1 MPLTIYEI
9 DAAKPGLR
17 PVRQSKEGEKDE
29 KEQKGKKKGKKD
41 KQFPSKGEV
50 SVEGGDPTGNEPDP
64 GFVETDKPYK
74 MADGG
79 GLYLEVDPSGGK
91 YWRFKYRFPK
101 EKRISLGVYPDV
113 GLADARKERDKCR
126 ELLAKGID
134 PGVLRKAQKA
144 ARVGNAANSLE
155 VVAREWLKT
164 HVDSKAESHRKR
176 VYARFENDI
185 FPYLGSRPIA
195 EITPMELLGV
205 IKKIEGR
212 GAGDTAHRT
221 LGSCGQ
227 VFRFGIATGRCERDI
242 TADLR
247 GALKPVEEQNFA
259 AVTTP
264 NEIGGILRAIDGYRG
279 AFVVRSA
286 FRLAPLVFVRPGE
299 LRKARWQD
307 MDLDEA
313 EWLLELSKIDNSKAR
328 REDVDKYLIV
338 PLSRE
343 AVEILRAVQ
352 ALTGDD
358 KYVFLG
364 ARDRNR
370 PMSENAILTAMR
382 RMGISKDEMCG
393 HGFRATART
402 VLAQELHIRPDL
414 IEHELGHQVIDPN
427 GRAYN
432 RATFLPERRLMMQV
446 WADYLDKLKSQKV
459 IPIMKPKPITDLK
472 AIMVPGYM

>member
-1 MPLTIYEI
+1 MPLTIFEI
-9 DAAKPGLR
+9 ESAKPGLR
-17 PVRQSKEGEKDE
+17 PVRQIEEDE
-29 KEQKGKKKGKKD
+29 KEQKGNERKKGKKD
-41 KQFPSKGEV
+41 KQSSSKGEV
-50 SVEGGDPTGNEPDP
+50 SVEAGDSTGYKPDP
-64 GFVETDKPYK
+64 RFVKTDKPYK

-101 EKRISLGVYPDV
+101 EKRISLGVYPEV
-113 GLADARKERDKCR
+113 GLADARTERDICR
-126 ELLAKGID
+126 KQLAQGID
-134 PGVLRKAQKA
+134 PGVARKAQKS
-144 ARVGNAANSLE
+144 ARVGNAANSFE
-155 VVAREWLKT
+155 VVAREWLKKFI
-164 HVDSKAESHRKR
+164 DPKAESHKKR
-176 VYARFENDI
+176 VYARFENDV

-195 EITPMELLGV
+195 EITPLELLGV
-205 IKKIEGR
+205 IKKIENR

-227 VFRFGIATGRCERDI
+227 VFFYGISTGRCGRDI

-247 GALKPVEEQNFA
+247 GALKPVVEQHFA

-264 NEIGGILRAIDGYRG
+264 NEIGGILRAIDGYVG
-279 AFVVRSA
+279 TFVVRTA

-299 LRKARWQD
+299 LRNAKWQD
-307 MDLDEA
+307 INLDEA
-313 EWLLELSKIDNSKAR
+313 EWLLELSKVDDFKGR
-328 REDVDKYLIV
+328 REDVDHYLTV
-338 PLSRE
+338 PLSRQ
-343 AVEILRAVQ
+343 AVEILTALH

-358 KYVFLG
+358 IYVFPG

-393 HGFRATART
+393 HGLRATART

-414 IEHELGHQVIDPN
+414 IECELGHQVIDPN

-459 IPIMKPKPITDLK
+459 VPMLKPKPITDLK

>member
-1 MPLTIYEI
+1 MPLTVLEI
-9 DAAKPGLR
+9 NAAKPGLR
-17 PVRQSKEGEKDE
+17 PVKQHDVG
-29 KEQKGKKKGKKD
+29 QKD
-41 KQFPSKGEV
+41 KQLQSKGEI
-50 SVEGGDPTGNEPDP
+50 SVQGRDSTGNEQDS
-64 GFVETDKPYK
+64 GFVKTDKPYK

-126 ELLAKGID
+126 KQLVQGID
-134 PGVLRKAQKA
+134 PGVARKAQKA
-144 ARVGNAANSLE
+144 AHAGRAANSLE
-155 VVAREWLKT
+155 VVAREWLTKFI
-164 HVDSKAESHRKR
+164 DPMEESHRKR
-176 VYARFENDI
+176 VYARFDNDI
-185 FPYLGSRPIA
+185 FPYLGGRPIA

-205 IKKIEGR
+205 IKKIEDR

-227 VFRFGIATGRCERDI
+227 MFRYGISTGRCERDI

-247 GALKPVEEQNFA
+247 GALTPVEEQHFA

-264 NEIGGILRAIDGYRG
+264 SEIGGILRAIDVYKGT
-279 AFVVRSA
+279 FVVRSA

-307 MDLDEA
+307 MNLDDA
-313 EWLLELSKIDNSKAR
+313 TWLLELSKVDDSKGR
-328 REDVDKYLIV
+328 RDDVDKYLYV
-338 PLSRE
+338 PLSRQSM
-343 AVEILRAVQ
+343 EILRALH
-352 ALTGDD
+352 AHTGDD
-358 KYVFLG
+358 IYVFPG

-402 VLAQELHIRPDL
+402 VLAQELHIKPDL
-414 IEHELGHQVIDPN
+414 IEHELGHQVIGPN
-427 GRAYN
+427 GSAYD
-432 RATFLPERRLMMQV
+432 RATFLPERQLMMQY

-459 IPIMKPKPITDLK
+459 VPMMKPKPITDLR

>member
-1 MPLTIYEI
+1 MPLTVLEI
-9 DAAKPGLR
+9 NAAKPGLR
-17 PVRQSKEGEKDE
+17 PVKQNNV
-29 KEQKGKKKGKKD
+29 GKKD
-41 KQFPSKGEV
+41 KQLQSKGEI
-50 SVEGGDPTGNEPDP
+50 SVQGRDSTGNEQDS
-64 GFVETDKPYK
+64 GFVKTDKPYK

-79 GLYLEVDPSGGK
+79 GIYLEVDPSGGK

-126 ELLAKGID
+126 EQLAKGID
-134 PGVLRKAQKA
+134 PGVARKAQKA
-144 ARVGNAANSLE
+144 ARVGNAVNSFE
-155 VVAREWLKT
+155 IVAREWLTKFIDPLT
-164 HVDSKAESHRKR
+164 ESHRKR

-185 FPYLGSRPIA
+185 FPYLGGRPIA

-205 IKKIEGR
+205 VKKIEDR

-227 VFRFGIATGRCERDI
+227 VFRYGISTGRCERDI

-247 GALKPVEEQNFA
+247 GALKPVEEQHFA

-264 NEIGGILRAIDGYRG
+264 SEIGGILRAIDGYTG
-279 AFVVRSA
+279 TFVVRSA

-299 LRKARWQD
+299 LRKAKWQD

-313 EWLLELSKIDNSKAR
+313 KWLLELSKIDDSKGR
-328 REDVDKYLIV
+328 RDDVDKYLIV
-338 PLSRE
+338 PLSRQS
-343 AVEILRAVQ
+343 VEILTALH
-352 ALTGDD
+352 ALTGGDV
-358 KYVFLG
+358 YVFPG

-393 HGFRATART
+393 HGRLLGLAWPHREDSRYQWRAGGCGRPAARFGRVRRANSLRDPRFQCCQQHQST
-402 VLAQELHIRPDL
+402 SSAQ
-414 IEHELGHQVIDPN
+414 
-427 GRAYN
+427 RA
-432 RATFLPERRLMMQV
+432 
-446 WADYLDKLKSQKV
+446 
-459 IPIMKPKPITDLK
+459 
-472 AIMVPGYM
+472 G

>member
-1 MPLTIYEI
+1 MPLTVLEI
-9 DAAKPGLR
+9 NAAKPGLR
-17 PVRQSKEGEKDE
+17 PVKQHDVG
-29 KEQKGKKKGKKD
+29 QKD
-41 KQFPSKGEV
+41 KQLQSKGEI
-50 SVEGGDPTGNEPDP
+50 SVQGRDSTGNEQDS
-64 GFVETDKPYK
+64 GFVKTDKPYK

-126 ELLAKGID
+126 KQLVQGID
-134 PGVLRKAQKA
+134 PGVARKAQKA
-144 ARVGNAANSLE
+144 AHAGRAANSLE
-155 VVAREWLKT
+155 VVAREWLTKFI
-164 HVDSKAESHRKR
+164 DPMEESHRKR
-176 VYARFENDI
+176 VYARFDNDI
-185 FPYLGSRPIA
+185 FPYLGGRPIA

-205 IKKIEGR
+205 IKKIEDR

-221 LGSCGQ
+221 LGSCGPM
-227 VFRFGIATGRCERDI
+227 FRYGISTGRCQRDI

-247 GALKPVEEQNFA
+247 GALTPVEEQHFA

-264 NEIGGILRAIDGYRG
+264 SEIGGILRAIDVYKGT
-279 AFVVRSA
+279 FVVRSA

-307 MDLDEA
+307 MNLDDA
-313 EWLLELSKIDNSKAR
+313 TWLLELSKVDDSKGR
-328 REDVDKYLIV
+328 RDDVDKYLYV
-338 PLSRE
+338 PLSRQSM
-343 AVEILRAVQ
+343 EILRALH
-352 ALTGDD
+352 AHTGDD
-358 KYVFLG
+358 IYVFPG

-382 RMGISKDEMCG
+382 RMGISNDEMCG

-402 VLAQELHIRPDL
+402 VLAQELHIKPDL
-414 IEHELGHQVIDPN
+414 IEHELGHQVIGPN
-427 GRAYN
+427 GSAYD
-432 RATFLPERRLMMQV
+432 RATFLPERQLMMQY

-459 IPIMKPKPITDLK
+459 VPMMKPKPITDLR

>member
-1 MPLTIYEI
+1 MPLTVLEI
-9 DAAKPGLR
+9 NAAKPGLR
-17 PVRQSKEGEKDE
+17 PVKQHNVG
-29 KEQKGKKKGKKD
+29 QKD
-41 KQFPSKGEV
+41 KQLQSKDET
-50 SVEGGDPTGNEPDP
+50 SVQARDSTGNEQDS
-64 GFVETDKPYK
+64 GFVTTDKPYK

-113 GLADARKERDKCR
+113 GLADARKERDECR
-126 ELLAKGID
+126 KQLAKGID
-134 PGVLRKAQKA
+134 PGVARKAKKA
-144 ARVGNAANSLE
+144 ARVGNAVNSFE
-155 VVAREWLKT
+155 IVAREWLTKFI
-164 HVDSKAESHRKR
+164 DPLKESHRKR

-185 FPYLGSRPIA
+185 FPYLGGRPIA

-205 IKKIEGR
+205 VKKIENR

-227 VFRFGIATGRCERDI
+227 VFCYGISTGRCERDI

-247 GALKPVEEQNFA
+247 GALKPVEEQHFA

-264 NEIGGILRAIDGYRG
+264 SEIGGILRAIDEYRG
-279 AFVVRSA
+279 TFVVRSA

-299 LRKARWQD
+299 LRKAKWQD
-307 MDLDEA
+307 IDLDEA
-313 EWLLELSKIDNSKAR
+313 KWLLELSKVDESKGR
-328 REDVDKYLIV
+328 RDDVDKYLIV
-338 PLSRE
+338 PLSRQS
-343 AVEILRAVQ
+343 VEILKALH
-352 ALTGDD
+352 ALTGSDI
-358 KYVFLG
+358 YVFPG

-402 VLAQELHIRPDL
+402 VLDQELHIRPDL

-432 RATFLPERRLMMQV
+432 RATHLPERQLMMQY

-459 IPIMKPKPITDLK
+459 VPMMKPKPITDLK

>member
-1 MPLTIYEI
+1 M
-9 DAAKPGLR
+9 
-17 PVRQSKEGEKDE
+17 S
-29 KEQKGKKKGKKD
+29 
-41 KQFPSKGEV
+41 
-50 SVEGGDPTGNEPDP
+50 
-64 GFVETDKPYK
+64 
-74 MADGG
+74 DGG

-91 YWRFKYRFPK
+91 YWRFKYRFAGK
-101 EKRISLGVYPDV
+101 EKRISLGVYDDV
-113 GLADARKERDKCR
+113 SLAGAREKRDECR
-126 ELLAKGID
+126 KLLAKGID
-134 PGVLRKAQKA
+134 PGVHRKAQKA
-144 ARVGNAANSLE
+144 ARVGNAANSFE

-164 HVDSKAESHRKR
+164 YVDSKSESHRKR

-185 FPYLGSRPIA
+185 FPYLGKRPIV

-205 IKKIEGR
+205 IKKIEDR

-227 VFRFGIATGRCERDI
+227 VFRYGISTDRCERDI

-259 AVTTP
+259 AVTTSS
-264 NEIGGILRAIDGYRG
+264 EIGGIVRAIDGYRG
-279 AFVVRSA
+279 TFVVRSA

-299 LRKARWQD
+299 LRKAKWQD
-307 MDLDEA
+307 MDLDDA
-313 EWLLELSKIDNSKAR
+313 TWLLELSKVDDSKGR
-328 REDVDKYLIV
+328 RDDVDEYLYV
-338 PLSRE
+338 PLSRQS
-343 AVEILRAVQ
+343 VEILRALH

-358 KYVFLG
+358 IYVFPG

-402 VLAQELHIRPDL
+402 ILEQELHIRPDL

-432 RATFLPERRLMMQV
+432 RATFLPERQLMMQV
-446 WADYLDKLKSQKV
+446 WADHLDILKSQKV
-459 IPIMKPKPITDLK
+459 VPMMKPKPITDLR

>member
-1 MPLTIYEI
+1 M
-9 DAAKPGLR
+9 
-17 PVRQSKEGEKDE
+17 
-29 KEQKGKKKGKKD
+29 
-41 KQFPSKGEV
+41 
-50 SVEGGDPTGNEPDP
+50 
-64 GFVETDKPYK
+64 
-74 MADGG
+74 
-79 GLYLEVDPSGGK
+79 
-91 YWRFKYRFPK
+91 
-101 EKRISLGVYPDV
+101 
-113 GLADARKERDKCR
+113 
-126 ELLAKGID
+126 
-134 PGVLRKAQKA
+134 
-144 ARVGNAANSLE
+144 
-155 VVAREWLKT
+155 
-164 HVDSKAESHRKR
+164 
-176 VYARFENDI
+176 
-185 FPYLGSRPIA
+185 
-195 EITPMELLGV
+195 
-205 IKKIEGR
+205 
-212 GAGDTAHRT
+212 
-221 LGSCGQ
+221 
-227 VFRFGIATGRCERDI
+227 FRYGIATGRCERYI

-259 AVTTP
+259 AATTP
-264 NEIGGILRAIDGYRG
+264 NEIGGILCAIDGYKG
-279 AFVVRSA
+279 TFVVRSA
-286 FRLAPLVFVRPGE
+286 FRLAPLAFVRPGE

-313 EWLLELSKIDNSKAR
+313 EWLLELSKVDDSKGR

-338 PLSRE
+338 PLSRQ
-343 AVEILRAVQ
+343 AVDILRAVQ

-358 KYVFLG
+358 KYVFPG

-402 VLAQELHIRPDL
+402 ILAQNLHIRPDL

-459 IPIMKPKPITDLK
+459 VPMLKPKPITDLK

>member
-1 MPLTIYEI
+1 MPLTMEQIES
-9 DAAKPGLR
+9 AKPGLR
-17 PVRQSKEGEKDE
+17 PLKPNGENEQPSSQARKETNSK
-29 KEQKGKKKGKKD
+29 
-41 KQFPSKGEV
+41 
-50 SVEGGDPTGNEPDP
+50 P
-64 GFVETDKPYK
+64 GRKAKPAANDQAQNFVKTDKPYK
-74 MADGG
+74 LSDGG

-91 YWRFKYRFPK
+91 YWQFKYRFPK
-101 EKRISLGVYPDV
+101 EKRISLGVYPEV
-113 GLADARKERDKCR
+113 SLEDARAAKDECR
-126 ELLAKGID
+126 KQLAKGID
-134 PGVLRKAQKA
+134 PGVARKAQKA
-144 ARVGNAANSLE
+144 ARASKAANSLE
-155 VVAREWLKT
+155 VVAREWLKANI
-164 HVDSKAESHRKR
+164 DPKAESHRKR

-195 EITPMELLGV
+195 DITAPELLDV
-205 IKKIEGR
+205 IRKIENR

-227 VFRFGIATGRCERDI
+227 VFRYGVATGRCEKDI

-247 GALKPVEEQNFA
+247 GALKPVEEQHFA

-264 NEIGGILRAIDGYRG
+264 AEIGGILRAVDSYRG
-279 AFVVRSA
+279 TLVVRSA

-299 LRKARWQD
+299 LRTAEWKD
-307 MDLDEA
+307 IDLDDEQ
-313 EWLLELSKIDNSKAR
+313 WTMKISKRDDSKPR
-328 REDVDKYLIV
+328 RNDVDEYLIV
-338 PLSRE
+338 PLSRQ
-343 AVEILRAVQ
+343 AMEILRAVQ

-358 KYVFLG
+358 MYVFPG

-382 RMGISKDEMCG
+382 RMGISKEEMCG
-393 HGFRATART
+393 HGFRATASTILR
-402 VLAQELHIRPDL
+402 QNLHIREDL

-446 WADYLDKLKSQKV
+446 WADYLDKLKSEKA
-459 IPIMKPKPITDLK
+459 IPAMKPKPITDIR